1 MTSIDEYMLERV
13 KEFLDTSTA
22 EMTMP
27 INATSLDLDE
37 PRYSSWSDPSQRCLE
52 AMADLLD
59 TDIFPL
65 KGQLEATEAAAA
77 GVTPA
82 TTTSTTTKPK
92 TPTVTS
98 PESTVHDV
106 PKERGEDL
114 QHLPTS
120 RKKMRLFLRTH
131 IPMDVWEGDDGSLTV
146 ECSLPGIAKDEI
158 SLSIDPD
165 TNVLGLEIGCA
176 TGTGV
181 SCATSTTSASTST
194 TTGTP
199 KRKMLLSERQHPS
212 HRLKRFLHLPKGVCS
227 NETPKTSLKDGV
239 LSIQFRQRK
248 GFTAG
253 TTSSQDESWIRK
265 KMIAL

>member
-27 INATSLDLDE
+27 TNVTSLDLDE

-59 TDIFPL
+59 TDVFPL
-65 KGQLEATEAAAA
+65 KGQQEATEAASA

-106 PKERGEDL
+106 PEERGEEL

-120 RKKMRLFLRTH
+120 RKKMRSFLRTH

-158 SLSIDPD
+158 YLSIDPD
-165 TNVLGLEIGCA
+165 TNILGLEIGCA
-176 TGTGV
+176 TSSTT
-181 SCATSTTSASTST
+181 ATSTTT
-194 TTGTP
+194 TTGSA

-239 LSIQFRQRK
+239 LSIQFRLRK